1 MAEANTSSVQQA
13 NDAQHLD
20 NMTSLQ
26 QGTPE
31 APSGARADAPVQTSN
46 VGSQDGPSQL
56 NAAPRGAS
64 ASNNNL
70 ESNLQ
75 NSRFGESNVRDNG
88 NLQLGAADRVTGA
101 DGGESAPSPGI
112 NTRVDFNRGETP
124 LAPTE
129 GQALNLANPLNVVA
143 PNFALR
149 QVPQVLGATLPAPP
163 ALQTGEVIEA
173 GGVDNKITNTPTAT
187 GLLAD
192 GTGSTFTAVATPTAS
207 ASGYG
212 TYTMDADGTWH
223 YTLNNSNTT
232 VQAINVDETLTDT
245 FTVSTI
251 DGTTQTVTITIDGR
265 NDVAVIS
272 GTHLGNVIEAGGINN
287 TTVGIPTATGIL
299 ISTDVDNVSTFTA
312 VATPTAS
319 ASGYGT
325 YTMDADGTWH
335 YTLNNSNTTV
345 QAINV
350 DETLTDTFTVSTID
364 GTTQTVTITIDGR
377 NDVAVISGDGQPTS
391 RAYPAA
397 ISSAFAT
404 DPANYLDLTPASV
417 VADKHSNLID
427 LGAITVAD
435 VDANQSKLYLGSGSV
450 DSHAGNI
457 GNLTLNADGLGGYTY
472 VINNVPVNNINIGQT
487 FRRFLSGSTEL
498 EPFVLGTVLESFN
511 AGHSHTDTFT
521 VQSFDRS
528 ATADLTFTI
537 DGTQHLGGSVTNHLS
552 PGESLVATTF
562 SSILGLDANAYGISI
577 IAGNGSNPYFGPN
590 FGSLTYN
597 ESTKEF
603 IYTADDGPDAML
615 QKFSEGGRDTFLIS
629 STVGLHTTIQ
639 TLSFN
644 VFESGHLINVTSA
657 DAVIPNTIDRQE
669 VFLYSTWDSIE
680 AGDHSNIAHTFLA
693 FDANDRID
701 ISSLLSSPSEQIIN
715 AIYLDEA
722 HPIND
727 YSELKILRPTDA
739 IGDQELWTVAHVNGA
754 YSTSDLMWGP
764 AEQGDRISALN
775 AVSTWED
782 VITVK
787 GSASSTHASLSYGN
801 DGRDGDPAVF
811 TPAGDPLTIDTS
823 SDWTIRILS
832 GDAQIVVPGVPLPAG
847 ETSAITFNRL
857 SDSSSTNNVV
867 IIHDSAGDHR
877 IENFNYINWHAV

>member
-192 GTGSTFTAVATPTAS
+192 GTG
-207 ASGYG
+207 
-212 TYTMDADGTWH
+212 
-223 YTLNNSNTT
+223 
-232 VQAINVDETLTDT
+232 
-245 FTVSTI
+245 
-251 DGTTQTVTITIDGR
+251 
-265 NDVAVIS
+265 
-272 GTHLGNVIEAGGINN
+272 
-287 TTVGIPTATGIL
+287 
-299 ISTDVDNVSTFTA
+299 STFTA